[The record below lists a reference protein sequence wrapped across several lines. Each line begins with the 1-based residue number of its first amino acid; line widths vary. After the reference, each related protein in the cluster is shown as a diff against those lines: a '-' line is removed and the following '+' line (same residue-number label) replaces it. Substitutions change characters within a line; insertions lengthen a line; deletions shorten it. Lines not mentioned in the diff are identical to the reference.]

1 MSSHRFFLT
10 CPKGIESLLLDEARQ
25 LGADSVKETVA
36 GVYAEGPL
44 ELGYRLCL
52 WSRLANKV
60 LLPIATVPATDADVM
75 YQHVKAIDWREHLA
89 LDTTFAVDFSGGSKT
104 IKHTHFGALRVKDA
118 VVDHFTDACGE
129 RPSVDSKRPMLRIN
143 ARLARNQLTLSIDL
157 AGESLHRRG
166 YRQDGAAAPLKE
178 NLAAAI
184 LLRANWPEIHA
195 KGGALLDPM
204 CGSGTLLVEAAL
216 MAADMAPGLGLM
228 RYGFDHWLGHESAIW
243 SNLVDDAEQRGREGL
258 DKLSLEIRG
267 YDASPKSI
275 KAAQENIQRAGLEQ
289 WVRVSVKELA
299 QFAPPTHTEITPGLV
314 VTNPPYGERLG
325 DQHAL
330 VHLYGHLA
338 ERMKTHF
345 GGWQLGVF
353 TGNPDLSA
361 GMRLKADKRYK
372 LFNGAIACELQLY
385 RLHVKTDADQAR
397 PAASSSLNYSDDKPA
412 VSPIAPIKIAL
423 SEGAVMFG
431 NRIKK
436 NKKQLKSWL
445 KREQITAYRL
455 YDADMP
461 EYAVAVDCYGDQW
474 QVTEYQAPKSVDPVK
489 AAERFAD
496 VQAALPEALG
506 VNESQIV
513 YKKRQRQKG
522 TAQYEKLDTQER
534 FFEVEEAPI
543 KALVNLHDY
552 LDTGL
557 FLDHRTARRML
568 AKQVKGKRF
577 LNLFCYTAVATL
589 HAAAG
594 GAKASTSV
602 DMSATYINWAKRN
615 LALNGLS
622 EAKHEMVQS
631 DCLAWLDEAVAQVE
645 LGQLTPYDVIFLDP
659 PSFSNS
665 KRMDNTFDVQSD
677 HVHLVHQ
684 AMSLLSESGL
694 LIFSNNLR
702 SFKLDDDIKASY
714 QVENVSAKTIDMDF
728 KRNSRIHQCWHIQ
741 HIGRTQTDL

>member
-10 CPKGIESLLLDEARQ
+10 CPKGLESLLLDEVLQ
-25 LGADSVKETVA
+25 LGARSAKETVA

-44 ELGYRLCL
+44 ALGYRLCL

-75 YQHVKAIDWREHLA
+75 YKAAKAIDWREHLA
-89 LDTTFAVDFSGGSKT
+89 LDVTFAVDFSGGSKT

-118 VVDHFTDACGE
+118 IVDHFSEACGE

-184 LLRANWPEIHA
+184 LLRANWPAIYA

-216 MAADMAPGLGLM
+216 MAADIAPGLGRM
-228 RYGFDHWLGHESAIW
+228 RYGFDHWLGHQSAIW
-243 SNLVDDAEQRGREGL
+243 SELVDEAEQRSRDGL
-258 DKLSLEIRG
+258 AELKLEIRG

-299 QFAPPTHTEITPGLV
+299 QFAPPTHTEITEGLV
-314 VTNPPYGERLG
+314 ITNPPYGERLG

-338 ERMKTHF
+338 ERMRTHF

-353 TGNPDLSA
+353 SGNPDLSA

-385 RLHVKTDADQAR
+385 TLHVKKPDANRLNAPASTDV
-397 PAASSSLNYSDDKPA
+397 NTDKPT

-423 SEGAVMFG
+423 SEGAVMFA

-445 KREQITAYRL
+445 KREQISCYRL

-461 EYAVAVDCYGDQW
+461 EYAVAVDCYGDKW

-506 VNESQIV
+506 VSESQIV

-522 TAQYEKLDTQER
+522 MAQYEKLDTTSH
-534 FFEVEEAPI
+534 FFEVEESPI

-557 FLDHRTARRML
+557 FLDHRPARRML
-568 AKQVKGKRF
+568 AQYVKGKRF

-594 GAKASTSV
+594 GAKNSTSV

-622 EAKHEMVQS
+622 ETKHEMVQAN
-631 DCLAWLDEAVAQVE
+631 CLAWLDEAVAQVE
-645 LGQLTPYDVIFLDP
+645 LGKLTPYDVIFLDP

-665 KRMDNTFDVQSD
+665 KRMEESFDVQSD
-677 HVHLVHQ
+677 HVHLIHQ

-702 SFKLDDDIKASY
+702 SFKLDDDIKGSY
-714 QVENVSAKTIDMDF
+714 QVEDVSAKTIDMDF
-728 KRNSRIHQCWHIQ
+728 KRNTRIHQCWHIK
-741 HIGRTQTDL
+741 HVTRDRS